1 MAGIDGINTIQDNYE
16 KYKDMFTNKDN
27 DLITM
32 ESFYQLLVAEMQN
45 QDPLEPTSNTEF
57 ISQMASFT
65 SLQAQQDNFKTQ
77 QQNYANSLVG
87 KTVTVATMSG
97 ELITGTVNYTTFGE
111 TPQVNVNGSNYNL
124 SAIKQLHTGGESVSG
139 GISDY
144 GAFATGLLGK
154 NGLVQATDVD
164 GTTFLDE
171 GTVSSL
177 EIQNGEIRLVINGYA
192 YKPSDVVR
200 VTEAVNQ
207 VEVPQSEEIDEEET
221 TGQTSTEA
229 AKKTDEANT
238 NGSEEAVKTD
248 EAAEESRSDVV
259 YTGEEDIPDVEDNE
273 LYELFN

>member
-1 MAGIDGINTIQDNYE
+1 MAGIDGINTVQDNYE
-16 KYKDMFTNKDN
+16 KYKDMFSDKEN

-32 ESFYQLLVAEMQN
+32 DSFYQLLVAEMQN

-97 ELITGTVNYTTFGE
+97 ELITGTVNYATVGDN
-111 TPQVNVNGSNYNL
+111 PQVNVNGSNYSL
-124 SAIKQLHTGGESVSG
+124 SAIKQMHTGNTAAN

-154 NGLVQATDVD
+154 TVMVRAVDVD
-164 GTTFLDE
+164 GTTFIDQ

-177 EIQNGEIRLVINGYA
+177 EIQDGELRLVINGFA

-200 VTEAVNQ
+200 VTETEQQKTEPVQ
-207 VEVPQSEEIDEEET
+207 EEE
-221 TGQTSTEA
+221 EA
-229 AKKTDEANT
+229 EEVQDKNVIKTDEEDIEDIVDT
-238 NGSEEAVKTD
+238 EDITDKEAVENT
-248 EAAEESRSDVV
+248 EE
-259 YTGEEDIPDVEDNE
+259 TE
-273 LYELFN
+273 LLELFD